1 MTYRV
6 DSDIYYPY
14 DTFVPC
20 NGKCHVDEFWSE
32 KEVKSNSK
40 FYNLFLRY

>member
-14 DTFVPC
+14 DIFIPC
-20 NGKCHVDEFWSE
+20 NGKCHVDEYWSE
-32 KEVKSNSK
+32 KEVNI
-40 FYNLFLRY
+40 L